1 MMYRIE
7 VVEKKRKRKLIILIA
22 IIIPILMAL
31 AVFSGIKVAEHEYLS
46 KRENIMN
53 FSQEKNYNNAP
64 NIPNN
69 ENNNSSEEEKG
80 NNNQSIVNNNKENE
94 QTNTGE
100 TSKQN
105 EVDQQSSDT
114 NEVNQQPSNQNES
127 GSQNSNNEPEQN
139 QNETDTQNPSN
150 PISQNQALTDSQI
163 KAINSIYSSDTK
175 RVFLTFD
182 DGPSSTVTPTILDT
196 LKKENI
202 KATFFVLGTMVKS
215 NPEMIKREKEE
226 GHYIANHGYSH
237 VYKKVYEN
245 ENKPLEE
252 YNKTNV
258 LIQNA
263 LNDPTFQSSV
273 FRFPGGSN
281 GGYYDDIKTKAKK
294 VLEKNHVAYLDWNC
308 LTNDSAGAT
317 TEEEM
322 LKNLKSTAKGKNSV
336 VVLMHDAPNKK
347 QTAKTLPKI
356 IKYFKDN
363 GYTFQ
368 NLYDIL

>member
-1 MMYRIE
+1 MVMYRIE
-7 VVEKKRKRKLIILIA
+7 VVKKNKKTKQAIILLIITITLIC
-22 IIIPILMAL
+22 L
-31 AVFSGIKVAEHEYLS
+31 AVLGGIKLAENKHLV
-46 KRENIMN
+46 ENNNPIDFTTQN
-53 FSQEKNYNNAP
+53 DKNQVNNG
-64 NIPNN
+64 IPNN
-69 ENNNSSEEEKG
+69 ENNQLVGNLE
-80 NNNQSIVNNNKENE
+80 NNNEENGQNNEETPSQNEPSKNANIQKLTNE
-94 QTNTGE
+94 Q
-100 TSKQN
+100 
-105 EVDQQSSDT
+105 
-114 NEVNQQPSNQNES
+114 
-127 GSQNSNNEPEQN
+127 
-139 QNETDTQNPSN
+139 
-150 PISQNQALTDSQI
+150 
-163 KAINSIYSSDTK
+163 INSINNIYKSNTK

-182 DGPSSTVTPTILDT
+182 DGPSSAVTPDILDV
-196 LKKENI
+196 LKNENI

-215 NPEMIKREKEE
+215 NPEIIKRERAE

-252 YNKTNV
+252 YKKTNE
-258 LIQNA
+258 LIQKA
-263 LNDPTFQSSV
+263 LNDNNYQSNV

-281 GGYYDDIKTKAKK
+281 GGYYDDIKTKAKQI
-294 VLEKNHVAYLDWNC
+294 LNKNGIAYLDWNA

-322 LKNLKSTAKGKNSV
+322 LKNLKSTSKNKNSI

-356 IKYFKDN
+356 IKYFRDN

>member
-1 MMYRIE
+1 MVMYSIK
-7 VVEKKRKRKLIILIA
+7 VVKKKKKRKQAIILLIIT
-22 IIIPILMAL
+22 IILLCL
-31 AVFSGIKVAEHEYLS
+31 AVFGGIKLAEHKHLAG
-46 KRENIMN
+46 NNNPIDFTGQN
-53 FSQEKNYNNAP
+53 DKNQVNNKEP
-64 NIPNN
+64 NESNNQNN
-69 ENNNSSEEEKG
+69 ENNQLIE
-80 NNNQSIVNNNKENE
+80 NNNEENGQNNVVNNEEAPSQNEPSKNVNIQKLTNE
-94 QTNTGE
+94 Q
-100 TSKQN
+100 
-105 EVDQQSSDT
+105 
-114 NEVNQQPSNQNES
+114 
-127 GSQNSNNEPEQN
+127 
-139 QNETDTQNPSN
+139 
-150 PISQNQALTDSQI
+150 
-163 KAINSIYSSDTK
+163 INSINNIYKSNTK

-182 DGPSSTVTPTILDT
+182 DGPSSAVTPDILDV
-196 LKKENI
+196 LKNENI

-215 NPEMIKREKEE
+215 NPEIIKRERLE

-252 YNKTNV
+252 YKKTND
-258 LIQNA
+258 LIQKA
-263 LNDPTFQSSV
+263 LNDNNYQSNV

-281 GGYYDDIKTKAKK
+281 GGYYDDIKTKAKQILK
-294 VLEKNHVAYLDWNC
+294 KNGVAYLDWNA

-322 LKNLKSTAKGKNSV
+322 LKNLKSTSKNKNSI

-356 IKYFKDN
+356 IKYFRDN

>member
-64 NIPNN
+64 NTPNN
-69 ENNNSSEEEKG
+69 ENNNSSEGEKG
-80 NNNQSIVNNNKENE
+80 NNNQAIVNNNKENE
-94 QTNTGE
+94 QTNIETGE

-105 EVDQQSSDT
+105 EVDQQT
-114 NEVNQQPSNQNES
+114 
-127 GSQNSNNEPEQN
+127 
-139 QNETDTQNPSN
+139 PSN

-237 VYKKVYEN
+237 VYKKVYAN

-252 YNKTNV
+252 YNKTNE

-263 LNDPTFQSSV
+263 LNDPTFQSGV